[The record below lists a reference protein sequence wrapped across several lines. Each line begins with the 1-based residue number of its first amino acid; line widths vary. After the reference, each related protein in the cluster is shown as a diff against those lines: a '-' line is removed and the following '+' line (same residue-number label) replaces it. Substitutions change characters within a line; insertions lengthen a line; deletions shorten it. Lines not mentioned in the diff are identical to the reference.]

1 MLQMSK
7 QATNSYQN
15 FVAAHDFGGK
25 FMTAFIEIKNLTIDF
40 DGLKALKNVNLSINE
55 GQIVG
60 VLGKSG
66 SGKTILMH
74 VLRGTESF
82 ENISGE
88 VIYHLAR
95 CGQCGYIDCPSKVG
109 DQNCPVCGEILE
121 AFEVD
126 FIKLSLYD
134 SMRKDIAKRIAIM
147 LQRTFALY
155 GDERVIVNVIN
166 SLNEIGY
173 KGQDSMGKAIELL
186 DEVNL
191 GHRMMHVA
199 RELSGGEKQ
208 RVVLA
213 RQLVRNPLLLLADE
227 PTGTLDPMTAKLVHN
242 TMIKAVRNHNMS
254 MILTSHWTEV
264 IEQLADKAILLENGE
279 IVQEGNPLE
288 VSAAFMHNASMVR
301 QEKSAIVGEPIIR
314 IRDLSKRYISVDRGV
329 VRAVD
334 KISFDVNEGEI
345 FGLVGVSGAGK
356 TTTSKI
362 LTGILPPTSG
372 EVEVRVGDEWV
383 DMTQYGVENKGRAT
397 KYMGFLH
404 QEYGLYTQSSVIDNL
419 TESIG
424 LDLPFELGVRKA
436 IITLKAAG
444 FEEDKAK
451 AILSKMT
458 DEMSEGERHRIAL
471 AQVLIKEPRIVIMD
485 EPTGTMDPITRL
497 SVTNSILKAREE
509 IGETFVIVSHDMDFV
524 DEICDRVALMRDGK
538 IVDIGKPENVLSQ
551 LTEEE
556 RIEADSVKTHAPEE
570 QNKAISGLL

>member
-1 MLQMSK
+1 MP
-7 QATNSYQN
+7 
-15 FVAAHDFGGK
+15 V
-25 FMTAFIEIKNLTIDF
+25 FIEIKNLTVDF
-40 DGLKALKNVNLSINE
+40 DGLKALKNVNLCINE
-55 GQIVG
+55 GEIVG

-66 SGKTILMH
+66 SGKTTLMH

-95 CGQCGYIDCPSKVG
+95 CEECGYIDCPSKAEV
-109 DQNCPVCGEILE
+109 QNCPACGEMLE
-121 AFEVD
+121 AFEAD
-126 FIKLSLYD
+126 FVKLSLYD
-134 SMRKDIAKRIAIM
+134 PMRKDIAKRIAIM

-173 KGQDSMGKAIELL
+173 KGQDSMRKAVELL

-191 GHRMMHVA
+191 NHRMMHVA

-227 PTGTLDPMTAKLVHN
+227 PTGTLDPMTAKLVHDAM
-242 TMIKAVRNHNMS
+242 TKAVRNHNMS

-264 IEQLADKAILLENGE
+264 IKQLADKAILLENGE
-279 IVQEGNPLE
+279 IVKEGNPLE
-288 VSAAFMHNASMVR
+288 VSTAFMQSASMVR
-301 QEKSAIVGEPIIR
+301 QEKRVMVGEPIIR

-329 VRAVD
+329 VKAVD
-334 KISFDVNEGEI
+334 KTSFDVNEGEI

-362 LTGILPPTSG
+362 LMGILPPTSG

-404 QEYGLYTQSSVIDNL
+404 QEYGLYTHSSVIDNL
-419 TESIG
+419 TESIS

-436 IITLKAAG
+436 IMTLKAAG
-444 FEEDKAK
+444 FEEGKAK
-451 AILSKMT
+451 AILPKMT
-458 DEMSEGERHRIAL
+458 DEMSEGERHRVAL
-471 AQVLIKEPRIVIMD
+471 AQILIKEPRIVIMD
-485 EPTGTMDPITRL
+485 EPTGTMDPITKL

-524 DEICDRVALMRDGK
+524 NEICDRIALMRDGK
-538 IVDIGKPENVLSQ
+538 IVDIGKPKNVLSQ

-556 RIEADSVKTHAPEE
+556 RIEADSVKTHTPEE
-570 QNKAISGLL
+570 QNKAISGSL

>member
-1 MLQMSK
+1 MS
-7 QATNSYQN
+7 
-15 FVAAHDFGGK
+15 V
-25 FMTAFIEIKNLTIDF
+25 FIEIKNLAIDF
-40 DGLKALKNVNLSINE
+40 NGLKALKNVNLRINE
-55 GQIVG
+55 GEIVG

-74 VLRGTESF
+74 VLRGTESY

-95 CGQCGYIDCPSKVG
+95 CDKCGCVELPSKTG
-109 DQNCPVCGEILE
+109 RKCPICGETLE
-121 AFEVD
+121 AFEAD
-126 FIKLSLYD
+126 FVKLSLYD
-134 SMRKDIAKRIAIM
+134 PIRKDITKRVAIM

-155 GDERVIVNVIN
+155 GDERVIVNVTN
-166 SLNEIGY
+166 SLNEVGY
-173 KGQDSMGKAIELL
+173 KGQDSIIKAVELL
-186 DEVNL
+186 EEVNL
-191 GHRMMHVA
+191 SHRMMHVA

-208 RVVLA
+208 RAVLA

-227 PTGTLDPMTAKLVHN
+227 PTGTLDPMTAKLVHDAM
-242 TMIKAVRNHNMS
+242 TKAVRNYNMS
-254 MILTSHWTEV
+254 MILTSHWPEV
-264 IEQLADKAILLENGE
+264 IENLADKAILLENGE

-288 VSAAFMHNASMVR
+288 VSAVFMQSASMVT
-301 QEKSAIVGEPIIR
+301 QEKSAMVGEPIIR
-314 IRDLSKRYISVDRGV
+314 VRDLSKRYISVDRGV

-362 LTGILPPTSG
+362 LMGILPPTSG

-397 KYMGFLH
+397 RYMGFLH

-436 IITLKAAG
+436 MITLKAAG

-485 EPTGTMDPITRL
+485 EPTGTMDPITRV
-497 SVTNSILKAREE
+497 SVTNSILKARGE

-524 DEICDRVALMRDGK
+524 NEICDRVALMRDGK

-551 LTEEE
+551 LTVEE
-556 RIEADSVKTHAPEE
+556 RIEADSVETHALEE
-570 QNKAISGLL
+570 QNKAISGSL

>member
-1 MLQMSK
+1 MS
-7 QATNSYQN
+7 
-15 FVAAHDFGGK
+15 V
-25 FMTAFIEIKNLTIDF
+25 FIEIKNLAIDF
-40 DGLKALKNVNLSINE
+40 NGLKALKNVNLRINE
-55 GQIVG
+55 GEIVG

-74 VLRGTESF
+74 VLRGTESY

-95 CGQCGYIDCPSKVG
+95 CDKCGCVELPSKTG
-109 DQNCPVCGEILE
+109 RKCPICGETLE
-121 AFEVD
+121 AFEAD
-126 FIKLSLYD
+126 FVKLSLYD
-134 SMRKDIAKRIAIM
+134 PIRKDITKRVAIM

-155 GDERVIVNVIN
+155 GDERVIVNVTN
-166 SLNEIGY
+166 SLNEVGY
-173 KGQDSMGKAIELL
+173 KGQDSIIKAVELL
-186 DEVNL
+186 EEVNL
-191 GHRMMHVA
+191 SHRMMHVA

-227 PTGTLDPMTAKLVHN
+227 PTGTLDPMTAKLVHDAM
-242 TMIKAVRNHNMS
+242 TKAVRNYNMS
-254 MILTSHWTEV
+254 MILTSHWPEV
-264 IEQLADKAILLENGE
+264 IENLADKAILLENGE

-288 VSAAFMHNASMVR
+288 VSAVFMQSASMVR
-301 QEKSAIVGEPIIR
+301 REKNSRVGEPIIR
-314 IRDLSKRYISVDRGV
+314 VRDLSKRYISVDRGV

-362 LTGILPPTSG
+362 LMGILPPTSG

-436 IITLKAAG
+436 MITLKAAG

-485 EPTGTMDPITRL
+485 EPTGTMDPITRV
-497 SVTNSILKAREE
+497 SVTNSILKARGE

-524 DEICDRVALMRDGK
+524 NEICDRVALMRDGK

-551 LTEEE
+551 LTVEE
-556 RIEADSVKTHAPEE
+556 RIEADSVETHALEE
-570 QNKAISGLL
+570 QNKAISGSL

>member
-1 MLQMSK
+1 MP
-7 QATNSYQN
+7 
-15 FVAAHDFGGK
+15 V
-25 FMTAFIEIKNLTIDF
+25 FIEIKNLTVDF
-40 DGLKALKNVNLSINE
+40 DGVKALKNVNLTIGE
-55 GQIVG
+55 GEVVG
-60 VLGKSG
+60 ILGRSG

-88 VIYHLAR
+88 VIFHLAH
-95 CGQCGYIDCPSKVG
+95 CEKCGYIERPSKVG
-109 DQNCPVCGEILE
+109 QKCPVCGETLE
-121 AFEVD
+121 AYEAD

-134 SMRKDIAKRIAIM
+134 PIRKDIAKRIAIM

-155 GDERVIVNVIN
+155 GDERVLVNVIN

-173 KGQDSMGKAIELL
+173 RGDDAMKKAVELL
-186 DEVNL
+186 EEVNL
-191 GHRMMHVA
+191 NHRMMHVA

-227 PTGTLDPMTAKLVHN
+227 PTGTLDPMTAKLVHEA
-242 TMIKAVRNHNMS
+242 IIRAVKSYNMS
-254 MILTSHWTEV
+254 MVLTSHWPDV

-279 IVQEGNPLE
+279 IIKEGDPLE
-288 VSAAFMHNASMVR
+288 VSAIFMQSASMVR
-301 QEKSAIVGEPIIR
+301 REKDVVVGEPIIR
-314 IRDLSKRYISVDRGV
+314 VRNLAKRYISVDRGV

-334 KISFDVNEGEI
+334 DISFDVKEGEI

-362 LTGILPPTSG
+362 LMGILPPTAG

-383 DMTQYGVENKGRAT
+383 DMTKLGVENKGRAT

-404 QEYGLYTQSSVIDNL
+404 QEYGLYTHSSVIDNL
-419 TESIG
+419 TESIS

-436 IITLKAAG
+436 LMTLKAAG

-451 AILSKMT
+451 AILPKMT

-485 EPTGTMDPITRL
+485 EPTGTMDPITKV

-509 IGETFVIVSHDMDFV
+509 VGETFVVVSHDMDFV
-524 DEICDRVALMRDGK
+524 NEICDRVALMRNGK
-538 IVDIGKPENVLSQ
+538 IVDLGKPKTVLAQ

-556 RIEADSVKTHAPEE
+556 RIQAAEE
-570 QNKAISGLL
+570 I

>member
-1 MLQMSK
+1 MP
-7 QATNSYQN
+7 
-15 FVAAHDFGGK
+15 V
-25 FMTAFIEIKNLTIDF
+25 FIEVKNLTVDF
-40 DGLKALKNVNLSINE
+40 DGLKTLNKVNLNINE
-55 GQIVG
+55 GEIVG

-88 VIYHLAR
+88 VIYHMAR
-95 CGQCGYIDCPSKVG
+95 CKKCGYIELPSKTG
-109 DQNCPVCGEILE
+109 QKCLVCEETLE
-121 AFEVD
+121 AFEAD
-126 FIKLSLYD
+126 FVKLSLYD
-134 SMRKDIAKRIAIM
+134 PIRKDISKKIAIM

-166 SLNEIGY
+166 SLTEIGY
-173 KGQDSMGKAIELL
+173 QGQDSMKKAVELL
-186 DEVNL
+186 EEVNL

-227 PTGTLDPMTAKLVHN
+227 PTGTLDPMNAKLVHD
-242 TMIKAVRNHNMS
+242 TMVKSVRNYHMS
-254 MILTSHWTEV
+254 MILTSHWPEV
-264 IEQLADKAILLENGE
+264 IENLADKAILLENGE
-279 IVQEGNPLE
+279 VVLEGNPLE
-288 VSAAFMHNASMVR
+288 VSTVFMKSACMVK
-301 QEKSAIVGEPIIR
+301 QEKNAMVGEPIIR
-314 IRDLSKRYISVDRGV
+314 VRDLSKRYISVDRGV

-334 KISFDVNEGEI
+334 KISFDVKEGEI

-362 LTGILPPTSG
+362 LMGILPPTSG

-383 DMTQYGVENKGRAT
+383 DMTQLGVENKGRAT

-404 QEYGLYTQSSVIDNL
+404 QEYGLYTHSSVIDNL
-419 TESIG
+419 TESIS

-436 IITLKAAG
+436 VITLKAAG

-451 AILSKMT
+451 AILPKMT
-458 DEMSEGERHRIAL
+458 DETSEGERHRIAL

-485 EPTGTMDPITRL
+485 EPTGTMDPITKI

-524 DEICDRVALMRDGK
+524 NEICDRVALMRDGK
-538 IVDIGKPENVLSQ
+538 IVDIGKPKNVLSQ

-556 RIEADSVKTHAPEE
+556 RIEADSVRTYALEE
-570 QNKAISGLL
+570 QNKASSGLL

>member
-1 MLQMSK
+1 MP
-7 QATNSYQN
+7 
-15 FVAAHDFGGK
+15 V
-25 FMTAFIEIKNLTIDF
+25 FIEVKNLTVDF

-55 GQIVG
+55 GEVVG
-60 VLGKSG
+60 ILGKSG

-95 CGQCGYIDCPSKVG
+95 CEKCGYIERPSRIAQK
-109 DQNCPVCGEILE
+109 CPVCGEILDEFE
-121 AFEVD
+121 AD
-126 FIKLSLYD
+126 FVKLSLYD
-134 SMRKDIAKRIAIM
+134 PIRKDITKRIAIM

-155 GDERVIVNVIN
+155 GDERVLVNVIN

-173 KGQDSMGKAIELL
+173 KGEDAMKKAVELL
-186 DEVNL
+186 EEVNL
-191 GHRMMHVA
+191 SHRMMHVA

-227 PTGTLDPMTAKLVHN
+227 PTGTLDPMTAKLVHEAI
-242 TMIKAVRNHNMS
+242 MKAVDSYNMS
-254 MILTSHWTEV
+254 MVLTSHWPEV

-279 IVQEGNPLE
+279 VVQEGNPLE
-288 VSAAFMHNASMVR
+288 VSATFMQSASMVR
-301 QEKSAIVGEPIIR
+301 QERNALVGEPIIR
-314 IRDLSKRYISVDRGV
+314 VRDLAKRYISVDRGV

-334 KISFDVNEGEI
+334 KISFDVKEGEI
-345 FGLVGVSGAGK
+345 FGLVGISGAGK

-362 LTGILPPTSG
+362 LMGILPPTSG
-372 EVEVRVGDEWV
+372 EVEVRIGDEWV
-383 DMTQYGVENKGRAT
+383 DMTKLGVENKGRAT

-404 QEYGLYTQSSVIDNL
+404 QEYGLYTHSSVIDNL
-419 TESIG
+419 TESIS

-444 FEEDKAK
+444 FEENKAK
-451 AILSKMT
+451 AILPKMT
-458 DEMSEGERHRIAL
+458 EEMSEGERHRVAL

-485 EPTGTMDPITRL
+485 EPTGTMDPITKI

-524 DEICDRVALMRDGK
+524 NEICDRVALMRDGK
-538 IVDIGKPENVLSQ
+538 IAGIGKPKTVLAQ

-556 RIEADSVKTHAPEE
+556 KIKAAEE
-570 QNKAISGLL
+570 I

>member
-1 MLQMSK
+1 MLK
-7 QATNSYQN
+7 QARKNHHKVICSSQ
-15 FVAAHDFGGK
+15 FGGEL
-25 FMTAFIEIKNLTIDF
+25 MPVFIEIKNLNVDF
-40 DGLKALKNVNLSINE
+40 EGLKALKNLNLSINE
-55 GQIVG
+55 GEIVG

-74 VLRGTESF
+74 VLRGTESYK
-82 ENISGE
+82 NISGE

-95 CGQCGYIDCPSKVG
+95 CKKCGYIERPSMKN
-109 DQNCPVCGEILE
+109 QKCPVCGEILE
-121 AFEVD
+121 AFEAD

-134 SMRKDIAKRIAIM
+134 PIRKDITKRIAIM
-147 LQRTFALY
+147 LQRSFALY

-166 SLNEIGY
+166 SLHEIGY
-173 KGQDSMGKAIELL
+173 QGQNSVKKAVELL
-186 DEVNL
+186 EEVNL

-213 RQLVRNPLLLLADE
+213 RQLVRNPLFLIADE
-227 PTGTLDPMTAKLVHN
+227 PTGTLDPMTAKLVHDAI
-242 TMIKAVRNHNMS
+242 IKAVRNYNMS
-254 MILTSHWTEV
+254 MIFTSHWPEV
-264 IEQLADKAILLENGE
+264 IENLADKAILLENGE
-279 IVQEGNPLE
+279 IVQEGKSLE
-288 VSAAFMHNASMVR
+288 VSAVFMKSICMVK
-301 QEKSAIVGEPIIR
+301 QEKNTMIGEPIIR
-314 IRDLSKRYISVDRGV
+314 VKDLSKRYISVDRGV

-334 KISFDVNEGEI
+334 GISFDVKEGEI

-362 LTGILPPTSG
+362 LMGILQPTSG
-372 EVEVRVGDEWV
+372 GVQVRVGDEWV
-383 DMTQYGVENKGRAT
+383 DMTQLGVENKGRAT

-419 TESIG
+419 TESIS

-436 IITLKAAG
+436 LITLKAAG
-444 FEEDKAK
+444 FEEEKAK

-458 DEMSEGERHRIAL
+458 DETSEGERHRIAL

-485 EPTGTMDPITRL
+485 EPTGTMDPITKI
-497 SVTNSILKAREE
+497 SVATSILKARDE

-524 DEICDRVALMRDGK
+524 NEICDRVALMREGK
-538 IVDIGKPENVLSQ
+538 IVDIGKPKNVLSQ

-556 RIEADSVKTHAPEE
+556 WIKAAEE
-570 QNKAISGLL
+570 L

>member
-1 MLQMSK
+1 MP
-7 QATNSYQN
+7 
-15 FVAAHDFGGK
+15 V
-25 FMTAFIEIKNLTIDF
+25 FIEIKNLTVDF

-55 GQIVG
+55 GEIVG
-60 VLGKSG
+60 ILGKSG

-95 CGQCGYIDCPSKVG
+95 CEKCGYIDRPSRTG
-109 DQNCPVCGEILE
+109 QQCPVCGETLQ
-121 AFEVD
+121 AFKAD
-126 FIKLSLYD
+126 FVKLSLYD
-134 SMRKDIAKRIAIM
+134 PARKDIAKRIAIM

-166 SLNEIGY
+166 SLTEIGHT
-173 KGQDSMGKAIELL
+173 GPDSMRKAIELL

-191 GHRMMHVA
+191 SHRMMHVA

-227 PTGTLDPMTAKLVHN
+227 PTGTLDPMTARLVHN
-242 TMIKAVRNHNMS
+242 AMIKAVRNYNMS
-254 MILTSHWTEV
+254 MILTSHWPEV

-279 IVQEGNPLE
+279 VVQEGNPLE
-288 VSAAFMHNASMVR
+288 VSAIFMKNACMVK
-301 QEKSAIVGEPIIR
+301 QEKNVMVGEPIIR
-314 IRDLSKRYISVDRGV
+314 VRDLAKRYISVDRGV

-334 KISFDVNEGEI
+334 QISFDVKEGEI

-362 LTGILPPTSG
+362 LMGILPPTAG

-383 DMTQYGVENKGRAT
+383 DMTKYGVEYKGRAT

-404 QEYGLYTQSSVIDNL
+404 QEYGLYTHSSVIDNL
-419 TESIG
+419 TESIS

-436 IITLKAAG
+436 VMTLKAAG
-444 FEEDKAK
+444 FDEDKAK
-451 AILSKMT
+451 AILPKMT
-458 DEMSEGERHRIAL
+458 DETSEGERHRIAL

-485 EPTGTMDPITRL
+485 EPTGTMDPITKV
-497 SVTNSILKAREE
+497 SVATSILKAREE
-509 IGETFVIVSHDMDFV
+509 LGETFVIVSHDMDFV
-524 DEICDRVALMRDGK
+524 NEICDRVALMRYGK
-538 IVDIGKPENVLSQ
+538 IVAIGEPKNVLSQ

-556 RIEADSVKTHAPEE
+556 KIKAAEE
-570 QNKAISGLL
+570 I